1 MDLRTV
7 YDSESR
13 AADLLLASPQ
23 LDTDDGIET
32 AIVLS
37 LFTDRRADA
46 DDPLPDNT
54 GARRGWFGDG
64 FADVPGDRIGSHLWL
79 LAREKQT
86 PAVLQRAR
94 DFAREALSWLIEDGI
109 ARAVEVEASWL
120 LRGVLLLEVEIRRA
134 DAAPLRFRFES
145 FWSQSNGV

>member
-23 LDTDDGIET
+23 LATDDGLES
-32 AIVLS
+32 AVLIS

-46 DDPLPDNT
+46 DDTLPDNT
-54 GARRGWFGDG
+54 GNRRGWFGDG
-64 FADVPGDRIGSHLWL
+64 YADVAGDRIGSHLWL
-79 LAREKQT
+79 LGREKQL
-86 PAVLQRAR
+86 PVVLQRAR
-94 DFAREALSWLIEDGI
+94 DYAREALAWLIEDGI
-109 ARAVEVEASWL
+109 ARAVEVEATWL
-120 LRGVLLLEVEIRRA
+120 RQGVLQLLVEIRRA
-134 DAAPLRFRFES
+134 DAAPLRFRFET